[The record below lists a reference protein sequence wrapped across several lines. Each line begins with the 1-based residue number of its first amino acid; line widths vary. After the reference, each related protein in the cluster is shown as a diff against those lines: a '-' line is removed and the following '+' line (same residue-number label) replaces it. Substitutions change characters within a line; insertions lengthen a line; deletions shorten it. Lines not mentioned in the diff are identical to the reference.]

1 VLPVGGIKEKTI
13 AAKRAGVIDI
23 IMPKANEKDF
33 TEIPDR
39 VRKDLNVH
47 YVEQIEE
54 VFALLFK

>member
-1 VLPVGGIKEKTI
+1 
-13 AAKRAGVIDI
+13 
-23 IMPKANEKDF
+23 MPKANEKDF

>member
-1 VLPVGGIKEKTI
+1 MLPVGGIKEKTI